1 MSTRA
6 TATFDIDSWE
16 EAPYDEQEGTR
27 LTRTRVVKTFRGEIE
42 GESTAE
48 LLMAYAHEGSAA
60 YVGVERVTGR
70 VNGRSGSFLYLHS
83 ATASS
88 DGQSA
93 SWSVVPDS
101 GTGELQ
107 GLRGQARIDILPDGG
122 HVFTLDYEL
131 A

>member
-1 MSTRA
+1 M
-6 TATFDIDSWE
+6 
-16 EAPYDEQEGTR
+16 
-27 LTRTRVVKTFRGEIE
+27 
-42 GESTAE
+42 
-48 LLMAYAHEGSAA
+48 MAYAHEGSAA

-83 ATASS
+83 ATASG
-88 DGQSA
+88 DGQPA